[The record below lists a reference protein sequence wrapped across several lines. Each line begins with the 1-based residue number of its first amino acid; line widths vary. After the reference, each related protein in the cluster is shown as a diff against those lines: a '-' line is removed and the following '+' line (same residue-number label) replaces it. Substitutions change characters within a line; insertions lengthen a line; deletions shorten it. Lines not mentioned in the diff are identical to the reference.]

1 MPLAELRRTEPAGT
15 QPLRRTIVSVGERVR
30 FTEREPWIVLA
41 PLVVAQWIVVGA
53 FALFFVQRN
62 GWLFYQGGDQT
73 WFYTSAWMLGGG
85 EIPETFVGYTLP
97 FLYAPITWIA
107 GSNILAGLPAVLL
120 FQFFVLLPLGLL
132 MIYAIAS
139 RIGGRVLG
147 YWAAALW
154 IAVPFLTIPLFVDR
168 YYETYVELTLPQAL
182 GLTGLGD
189 FPSMIAVLV
198 AAYFCVRTLETRA
211 TPDAV
216 ATGLAAGVAIG
227 IKPANGLFV
236 FAPLVA
242 LAVARQPRNAL
253 LFAGALVP
261 SLVALTIWKAR
272 GSGISFLAAETIRLA
287 AAPEGDPRFVE
298 PSTWERLRE
307 YVPLDVDQINYQFLG
322 FREFFFS
329 ARVIEFIPVAG
340 ALAVARR
347 SVPQMVFLATWL
359 GAFFVVKGSSEAVNV
374 ETGSIW
380 RLLMPAFPA
389 YFLLLAAIPLLV
401 PVWGERIARRF
412 PVRSRPLRPKSV
424 AFVAAVVVFLAIP
437 LAALAV
443 LPPSE
448 GDRAAKLPHQSLF
461 IPHNADFKLS
471 VEAAGDRLRL
481 RWTPPRRVSAD
492 QFYVVL
498 SSPRRYWFAQSGGYV
513 VEGIHCRAGG
523 ASKRCTVEMSELGR
537 TRETELLFPQPR
549 GLYTYRVALAAN
561 WRDDLGAGDIFLIS
575 KPLSVQ
581 VR

>member
-15 QPLRRTIVSVGERVR
+15 QPLRRTIVSLGERLR
-30 FTEREPWIVLA
+30 FGDREPWIVLG

-53 FALFFVQRN
+53 FALFFVERN

-73 WFYTSAWMLGGG
+73 WFYTSAWMLAGG

-97 FLYAPITWIA
+97 FLYTPITWVA

-120 FQFFVLLPLGLL
+120 FQFLVLLPLGLL
-132 MIYAIAS
+132 MIYALAA

-154 IAVPFLTIPLFVDR
+154 IALPFLTIPLVVDR
-168 YYETYVELTLPQAL
+168 YHQTYVELTLPQVF

-198 AAYFCVRTLETRA
+198 AAYFCLRTLETRA

-216 ATGLAAGVAIG
+216 ATGLAAGLAIG

-236 FAPLVA
+236 FAPLAA
-242 LAVARQPRNAL
+242 LALARQPRNAL
-253 LFAGALVP
+253 VFAGALVP
-261 SLVALTIWKAR
+261 ALVALTIWKAR
-272 GSGISFLAAETIRLA
+272 GSGISFLANEVIRLA
-287 AAPEGDPRFVE
+287 SEDTNRFVP
-298 PSTWERLRE
+298 PSRWERIRE
-307 YVPLDVDQINYQFLG
+307 YVPLDVDQLNYQFLG
-322 FREFFFS
+322 FREFFYS
-329 ARVIEFIPVAG
+329 ARMIEYVPVAG

-347 SVPQMVFLATWL
+347 SVPQAVFLATWL
-359 GAFFVVKGSSEAVNV
+359 GAFFLVKGSSTAVNV

-401 PVWGERIARRF
+401 PRWGERVARRF
-412 PVRSRPLRPKSV
+412 PVRTRPLRPRSV

-443 LPPSE
+443 LPSSE

-461 IPHNADFKLS
+461 LPHNGDFGVS
-471 VEAAGDRLRL
+471 IEAAGDRLRL
-481 RWTPPRRVSAD
+481 SWESQARASAD
-492 QFYVVL
+492 NFYIVYR
-498 SSPRRYWFAQSGGYV
+498 SAQRSWFAQAGGYV
-513 VEGIHCRAGG
+513 EQGIHCRSGGG
-523 ASKRCTVEMSELGR
+523 ARRCTVEMTELGR
-537 TRETELLFPQPR
+537 TPDTEYVFKETR
-549 GLYTYRVALAAN
+549 GLWTYRVAVAAN
-561 WRDDLGAGDIFLIS
+561 WRNDLAAGDPLVIS
-575 KPLSVQ
+575 RPLD
-581 VR
+581 VRVR

>member
-15 QPLRRTIVSVGERVR
+15 QPLRRSFVSLGERVGLGK
-30 FTEREPWIVLA
+30 REPWIVLA

-97 FLYAPITWIA
+97 FLYAPITWVA
-107 GSNILAGLPAVLL
+107 GSNILAGLPFVLL
-120 FQFFVLLPLGLL
+120 FQFFVLVPLGLL
-132 MIYAIAS
+132 TIYAIAA
-139 RIGGRVLG
+139 RIGGRLLG

-168 YYETYVELTLPQAL
+168 YHETYVELTLPQAL

-211 TPDAV
+211 TPDAI
-216 ATGLAAGVAIG
+216 ATGLAAGLAIG

-242 LAVARQPRNAL
+242 LAFARQPRNAL

-261 SLVALTIWKAR
+261 SLIALTIWKAR
-272 GSGISFLAAETIRLA
+272 GSGISFLAQETMRLA

-307 YVPLDVDQINYQFLG
+307 YVPFDVDQINYQFLG

-329 ARVIEFIPVAG
+329 ARVIEFVPIAG
-340 ALAVARR
+340 AIAVARR
-347 SVPQMVFLATWL
+347 SVPQALFLATWL

-380 RLLMPAFPA
+380 RLLMPAWPA
-389 YFLLLAAIPLLV
+389 YFLLLASIPLLI
-401 PVWGERIARRF
+401 PVWGDRTARRF
-412 PVRSRPLRPKSV
+412 PVRTRPLRPRSV
-424 AFVAAVVVFLAIP
+424 AFIGAVVVFLAIP

-443 LPPSE
+443 LPPSD

-461 IPHNADFKLS
+461 VPHNADFKLS

-481 RWTPPRRVSAD
+481 KWTPPRRVSAD

-498 SSPRRYWFAQSGGYV
+498 SSPQRYWFAQAGGYV
-513 VEGIHCRAGG
+513 HEGVHCRHGG
-523 ASKRCTVEMSELGR
+523 ASRRCTVEMKEVGR
-537 TRETELLFPQPR
+537 TRDDELVFPQPR
-549 GLYTYRVALAAN
+549 GLFTYRVALAAN
-561 WRDDLGAGDIFLIS
+561 WRDDLAAGDIFQIS
-575 KPLSVQ
+575 RPLSVQ